1 MARQNRTRTAAGSV
15 LARDL
20 HIAAP
25 ALSTGDSES
34 ARDVQHPVPGR
45 LGSSAHAGRKLAAY
59 RSPSW
64 IPGRAAHLGS
74 AASSEPSLMMPVI
87 IIWLILNEQL
97 RLIFHTYPSQNK
109 LACPA
114 ELLDDAPHRFCV
126 QIRAANFPWSTGG
139 RLFPRQKARFH
150 ESLDG
155 TMANAG
161 QPSRFIQADS
171 VRVSERA

>member
-25 ALSTGDSES
+25 ALSTGYSES

-45 LGSSAHAGRKLAAY
+45 LGSSAHAGRRLAAY

-74 AASSEPSLMMPVI
+74 AASSEPSLIMPAI
-87 IIWLILNEQL
+87 IILLILKEQL
-97 RLIFHTYPSQNK
+97 RLVFGATPSQNQ
-109 LACPA
+109 LTCPPKT
-114 ELLDDAPHRFCV
+114 L
-126 QIRAANFPWSTGG
+126 QNAANRAPWEIRRSDLDGEPWSS
-139 RLFPRQKARFH
+139 LFAIQQACFDQ
-150 ESLDG
+150 SLDG
-155 TMANAG
+155 TVAHAAE
-161 QPSRFIQADS
+161 SSSFVQADPF
-171 VRVSERA
+171 RIR